1 MDSFEFNKIA
11 GGILG
16 TLLFVMGLGILSDG
30 LFAHPKMVKAG
41 YELPAA
47 SEAASAPAAA
57 AAPEVPLPQLL
68 AKADPAKGEAL
79 AKQCATCHTLEKD
92 GPAKPTGPNLAGV
105 IGREMGS
112 TGFAGYSDSM
122 KGMGQKWTYDS
133 LFTFLTKPSAF
144 VKGTKMGFAGEKDPQ
159 KRADIIAYL
168 RTLSPDAP
176 PLPTAN

>member
-11 GGILG
+11 GGLLG
-16 TLLFVMGLGILSDG
+16 TLLFVMGLGIVSDG
-30 LFAHPKMVKAG
+30 VFARVKPTKAG

-47 SEAASAPAAA
+47 VEGAGPAAA
-57 AAPEVPLPQLL
+57 AAAPVIPLGELL

-92 GPAKPTGPNLAGV
+92 GAPKPTGPNLAGV

-112 TGFAGYSDSM
+112 TGFAGYSDGM
-122 KGMGQKWTYDS
+122 KAMKQKWSYES
-133 LFTFLTKPSAF
+133 LFAFLLKPSAF
-144 VKGTKMGFAGEKDPQ
+144 VQGTKMGFAGEKDPQ

-176 PLPTAN
+176 PLPQ